1 MTFKF
6 IELDKQVLPKT
17 KGKRIDGF
25 RFYDINGKNYPS
37 VTTVLGIRKK
47 EGLQNY
53 QEYRYI

>member
-1 MTFKF
+1 MAFKF

-37 VTTVLGIRKK
+37 ITTVLGLRKSEAIK
-47 EGLQNY
+47 VCREK
-53 QEYRYI
+53 I